1 MTGQVA
7 PEHAFHDL
15 QPTLNSRANA
25 IAHDP
30 CFSKRFSDLLVR
42 VEHDSKGGTH
52 GSWWQVLSEG
62 GSDETVVSV
71 AGSDLA
77 PDAFVVDSGLLVP
90 ALVDVRDTLAMV
102 PSRIRALGNTLN
114 LDKSLGGVL
123 GSL

>member
-52 GSWWQVLSEG
+52 GSWWKILPEG
-62 GSDETVVSV
+62 SSDESSVSV
-71 AGSDLA
+71 ALSDLA
-77 PDAFVVDSGLLVP
+77 PDAFVVDSSLSIL

-102 PSRIRALGNTLN
+102 PC
-114 LDKSLGGVL
+114 
-123 GSL
+123 

>member
-42 VEHDSKGGTH
+42 VEHDSKSGSH
-52 GSWWQVLSEG
+52 GSWRQVLSEG
-62 GSDETVVSV
+62 GSD
-71 AGSDLA
+71 
-77 PDAFVVDSGLLVP
+77 
-90 ALVDVRDTLAMV
+90 
-102 PSRIRALGNTLN
+102 
-114 LDKSLGGVL
+114 
-123 GSL
+123 

>member
-42 VEHDSKGGTH
+42 VEHDSKSGSH
-52 GSWWQVLSEG
+52 GSWREVFSEG
-62 GSDETVVSV
+62 GSD
-71 AGSDLA
+71 
-77 PDAFVVDSGLLVP
+77 
-90 ALVDVRDTLAMV
+90 
-102 PSRIRALGNTLN
+102 
-114 LDKSLGGVL
+114 
-123 GSL
+123 

>member
-52 GSWWQVLSEG
+52 GSWWKILSEG
-62 GSDETVVSV
+62 SSDESSVSV
-71 AGSDLA
+71 ACSDLA
-77 PDAFVVDSGLLVP
+77 PDAFVVDSSLSIL

-102 PSRIRALGNTLN
+102 PC
-114 LDKSLGGVL
+114 
-123 GSL
+123 